1 MNLLFFLYLNTKIQ
15 MTALFDNLLEKLKKR
30 KPIEITNQYMNE
42 LKNCLN
48 ILDFKQAEQVIVLII
63 HGYLMITKNN
73 VFVKENLSK
82 NGRLPYSM
90 KFGPGGKGLSL
101 TLDQM
106 TPDMKLLLGEYCL
119 LNEGY

>member
-1 MNLLFFLYLNTKIQ
+1 

-90 KFGPGGKGLSL
+90 KIGPGGKGLSL